1 MNKIEFKIIKGNE
14 SSEEINEILNEED
27 MESSIQIRYIK
38 YPTLFDSLKLDA
50 VKDPLIVPGIDTTNN
65 KIVGLGACTIFE
77 DNIAYLNSFRI
88 RKEYRNKVNF
98 GNGYK
103 KIIEELEKEGIDTI
117 ITTILDDNK
126 MAKEILTKQRR
137 NMPIYEFYKNITF
150 YSIKNIKKNNMVVD
164 DLYITEYKNFRIEI
178 KNKPNKKYFVEDY
191 KGIYKFLYKIRKMI
205 SFFGYPELPKK
216 NSEMQFLYIDIIA
229 KDNEYSNTLEAIKY
243 LQNIGCSC
251 DFFMIGTYENSSL
264 DTQLKKIK
272 SFKYKSKLYKVY
284 YGEDKN
290 KGKDIKFKFWNL

>member
-38 YPTLFDSLKLDA
+38 YPTLFDSLKLDG

-103 KIIEELEKEGIDTI
+103 KIIEELEKKGIDTI

-126 MAKEILTKQRR
+126 IAKEILTKQRR

-150 YSIKNIKKNNMVVD
+150 YSIKNFKKNNIVVD
-164 DLYITEYKNFRIEI
+164 DLYIAEYKNFRIEI
-178 KNKPNKKYFVEDY
+178 ILLKTTKE
-191 KGIYKFLYKIRKMI
+191 
-205 SFFGYPELPKK
+205 
-216 NSEMQFLYIDIIA
+216 YINFYI
-229 KDNEYSNTLEAIKY
+229 N
-243 LQNIGCSC
+243 
-251 DFFMIGTYENSSL
+251 
-264 DTQLKKIK
+264 
-272 SFKYKSKLYKVY
+272 
-284 YGEDKN
+284 
-290 KGKDIKFKFWNL
+290 